1 MEVINTVGRRKR
13 SVARLYL
20 KPGSGSFNINGK
32 EADQFLNN
40 DVLRMKVRQPFELLE
55 ISPEQYDVH
64 VNVNGGGINGQ
75 AEAIR
80 LAIARALEKENPEE
94 RRSPLKKAAMLTV
107 DSRKVERKKYGKP
120 KARKSFQF
128 SKR

>member
-1 MEVINTVGRRKR
+1 MEKTNTIGRRKR
-13 SVARLYL
+13 AVARVYL
-20 KPGSGSFNINGK
+20 KEGAGTFVINNR
-32 EADQFLNN
+32 EANSYLNN
-40 DVLRMKVRQPFELLE
+40 DVLRMKVQQPFQLLG
-55 ISPEQYDVH
+55 
-64 VNVNGGGINGQ
+64 VNSSQFDIQINVDGGGINGQ

-80 LAIARALEKENPEE
+80 LGIARALERYNPEY
-94 RRSPLKKAAMLTV
+94 RASLKKAAMLSV